1 MKKLQKKLTAAPSP
15 TLVHQH
21 PASSPSYIQSL
32 ESRRIAKQ
40 HYESKINQFDFDQ
53 SRRFSSSLQFLAK
66 DKLLK
71 FRSFNNNSSL
81 SSISNISYS
90 LENKHLN
97 RENHSGL
104 SYLSNESPNEKSELA
119 IQKRDQNI
127 RTPFSQKGAL
137 AIIHEKKNKIGAHKT
152 ISAKYLNNDQYYNL
166 DSLELDEKLK
176 IRKISLSISNA
187 ESVMAGSKQT
197 TPMAITASSQN
208 DPSSSED
215 HFKKHF
221 KYMHRNKNLV
231 KLKDFVENRDEISKT
246 PSQKA
251 PDDELYDESINFL
264 ADVKEKRFRNVKGQ
278 RFKKWARLMKCISK
292 VLIVYKKKQELNF
305 LFVQKFTVCQCYF
318 DRINSS
324 FYVHCVIPFVSK
336 FFFGRNIHGPVHKTN
351 YLLCLFD

>member
-1 MKKLQKKLTAAPSP
+1 MTEHKIIDLHDRSFEYRKKIFMKKLQKKLSAAPSP
-15 TLVHQH
+15 SLIHQH
-21 PASSPSYIQSL
+21 PASSPSYIESL

-40 HYESKINQFDFDQ
+40 HYESKTNPFEFDQ

-81 SSISNISYS
+81 SSISNVSYS
-90 LENKHLN
+90 LENRHLN

-104 SYLSNESPNEKSELA
+104 SYLSYESPNEKSELA

-137 AIIHEKKNKIGAHKT
+137 AIIHEKKNKMRGAHKT

-176 IRKISLSISNA
+176 IRKISLSTLHA
-187 ESVMAGSKQT
+187 ESAIVGTKHT
-197 TPMAITASSQN
+197 TQMAIAAASSSQN
-208 DPSSSED
+208 DPSSFSED

-231 KLKDFVENRDEISKT
+231 KLKDFVENRDENSKT

-251 PDDELYDESINFL
+251 LDDELYDESINFL

-292 VLIVYKKKQELNF
+292 VLIMYKKKQELNF
-305 LFVQKFTVCQCYF
+305 LFVQKFTVCS
-318 DRINSS
+318 I
-324 FYVHCVIPFVSK
+324 
-336 FFFGRNIHGPVHKTN
+336 
-351 YLLCLFD
+351 LF